1 MFPSLALFRSVST
14 RNITLPSCSMAHS
27 PASLGFMRRL
37 IHRTFFLHAVVS
49 VEAAERISGS
59 RRFAL
64 LKAIM
69 NNTLWIVLGR
79 FEADTTITEGAII

>member
-1 MFPSLALFRSVST
+1 
-14 RNITLPSCSMAHS
+14 MAHS